1 DIPVLLHEEHVRTRR
16 VHRDSMHAMTYLGVR
31 VRDAFRPEAVVDR
44 PPGLA
49 TVGGTE
55 ESRVFG
61 ARIDGVRVGQGW
73 LEVPDSLELEGTRRP
88 VIPLMCAGFAVVG
101 ELALHRL
108 PCLAAVVGA
117 LDHLPEPARILR
129 GVQPVRIGWG
139 PLDVVDLPAGEVR
152 AADIPLLAFRVR
164 CHHEGALVCTDQY
177 PNPAHSFL
185 LLRESLC
192 QLREPHRRMPT

>member
-1 DIPVLLHEEHVRTRR
+1 
-16 VHRDSMHAMTYLGVR
+16 MHAMADLSIR
-31 VRDAFRPEAVVDR
+31 VGDPFRPQAAVDR
-44 PPGLA
+44 PPALAGIITAERAGRRYGHEHPVSMLRVEDDGVQAHTTGAGRTVGRGAVLAQGGELVPALA

-55 ESRVFG
+55 ESRVFC

-129 GVQPVRIGWG
+129 GVQPGRVGRR
-139 PLDVVDLPAGEVR
+139 PPAGGEF
-152 AADIPLLAFRVR
+152 PGGGGLASV
-164 CHHEGALVCTDQY
+164 
-177 PNPAHSFL
+177 
-185 LLRESLC
+185 LRL
-192 QLREPHRRMPT
+192 